1 MKYLGVE
8 EVVLL
13 HESLILQSGGSPGIR
28 DAGLIDSAV
37 QQPRATFGGV
47 ELYPTLVEKAAAL
60 ACSLAKNHA
69 FVDGNERIAH
79 AAMEVFLVM
88 NRYEIAAGVDEQE
101 ATILQLAAGSL
112 DRNRLERWLESRIVP
127 IDASEP

>member
-8 EVVLL
+8 EGILL

-60 ACSLAKNHA
+60 AFSLAKITRS
-69 FVDGNERIAH
+69 F
-79 AAMEVFLVM
+79 
-88 NRYEIAAGVDEQE
+88 
-101 ATILQLAAGSL
+101 
-112 DRNRLERWLESRIVP
+112 VP
-127 IDASEP
+127 IDPSEP